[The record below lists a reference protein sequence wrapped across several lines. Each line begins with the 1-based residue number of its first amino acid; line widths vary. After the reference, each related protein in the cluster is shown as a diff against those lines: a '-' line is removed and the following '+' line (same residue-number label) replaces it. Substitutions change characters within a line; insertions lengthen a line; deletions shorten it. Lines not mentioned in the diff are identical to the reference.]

1 MKTVTP
7 GRPAWA
13 RILLSLGTAAL
24 LLSTADCGYHFA
36 ERTDAI
42 PAELKTVAIPLW
54 KNETAE
60 PGIETIFTNAMV
72 KEFARKGWLKPVA
85 PGAADTILEGRIET
99 IDVQPVSFSSVAI
112 ELEDRVSVVASVTL
126 KRKKDDAILWSSS
139 RLLGAEVYDST
150 PDFNV
155 DLRNREQALRKVA
168 GDVAASVHDQ
178 IFRVY

>member
-1 MKTVTP
+1 MWGKPWGRKRRMKTVTP

-24 LLSTADCGYHFA
+24 LLSTAGCGYHFA

-85 PGAADTILEGRIET
+85 PGEADTILEGRIET
-99 IDVQPVSFSSVAI
+99 IDVQPVSFSSVHSGADGRSPF
-112 ELEDRVSVVASVTL
+112 ELPWV
-126 KRKKDDAILWSSS
+126 
-139 RLLGAEVYDST
+139 
-150 PDFNV
+150 
-155 DLRNREQALRKVA
+155 
-168 GDVAASVHDQ
+168 
-178 IFRVY
+178 